1 MRFTSSTLTAA
12 LFLLLSACAAQGQE
26 HGILKPKDSPHTGLM
41 GNIRFDLLASVPAS
55 TGELPQAGSSNPES
69 KKKSVMLAALFSA
82 AVPGVGEFYT
92 ESYWRAAGF
101 LAAEAGLWIAYALYT
116 GKGDEQ
122 TDLFQR
128 FADEHWSVV
137 RYAEWIEQNATRLNP
152 NATGC
157 TGIVVGLPGL
167 PPWERVDWA
176 RLNWC
181 EDVIGQNVGNGFTHR
196 LPKRPDQQYYEQ
208 IGKYPQYAGGWDDA
222 GYVTPEDIV
231 TSNVSPRFRDYSAM
245 RGKANDFFNIAS
257 TTASLL
263 VVNHLLSAIDAAW
276 SAAQFNNR
284 LKVEARL
291 TPTPRAYGLIEF
303 VPTLRASLE
312 F

>member
-1 MRFTSSTLTAA
+1 MRLDFAILAA
-12 LFLLLSACAAQGQE
+12 FICLILSCCTVLGQE
-26 HGILKPKDSPHTGLM
+26 TGILKPKASPHTEM
-41 GNIRFDLLASVPAS
+41 TGNLRLDLLASVPGA
-55 TGELPQAGSSNPES
+55 TDELLQTGSSNPES
-69 KKKSVMLAALFSA
+69 KKKSVVLATVFSA
-82 AVPGVGEFYT
+82 AVPGAGEFYT

-101 LAAEAGLWIAYALYT
+101 IAAEAGLWIAYAVYT
-116 GKGDEQ
+116 RKGDNQ
-122 TDLFQR
+122 TDFFQSY
-128 FADEHWSVV
+128 ADDHWSVV
-137 RYAEWIEQNATRLNP
+137 RYAEWIERNATRLNP

-167 PPWERVDWA
+167 PPWDRVDWA
-176 RLNWC
+176 MLNWC

-208 IGKYPQYAGGWDDA
+208 IGKYPQYAAGWDDA

-231 TSNVSPRFRDYSAM
+231 TSNVSPRFHDYSAM
-245 RGKANDFFNIAS
+245 RGKANDFYSIAS

-263 VVNHLLSAIDAAW
+263 VVNHLLSAVDAAW

-284 LKVEARL
+284 LKVEAHL
-291 TPTPRAYGLIEF
+291 TPTPRPYGVIEF